1 VGYVEEFAMP
11 RSHYDV
17 ICSFGGI
24 ARWRDP
30 IQALMNIREALK
42 PEGIFVMNHFDIDS
56 LPGKILGSHHFEYN
70 HASLVIFSRRT
81 MRQCLAH
88 AGFEQ
93 VYSQSERQYASFGR
107 IAGYLKLKAILKA
120 LRGIGLDNVTIPL
133 IVPGTVFAICRRTP
147 YSIRR
152 RSDVFDPHFILAPT
166 MRAA

>member
-1 VGYVEEFAMP
+1 
-11 RSHYDV
+11 
-17 ICSFGGI
+17 
-24 ARWRDP
+24 
-30 IQALMNIREALK
+30 
-42 PEGIFVMNHFDIDS
+42 MNHFDIDS
-56 LPGKILGSHHFEYN
+56 LPGKILGNHHFEYN

-88 AGFEQ
+88 VGFEQ

-120 LRGIGLDNVTIPL
+120 FRGIGLENVTIPL
-133 IVPGTVFAICRRTP
+133 IAPGTVFAICRKTP

-152 RSDVFDPHFILAPT
+152 HSDVFDPHFILAPT

>member
-1 VGYVEEFAMP
+1 
-11 RSHYDV
+11 
-17 ICSFGGI
+17 
-24 ARWRDP
+24 
-30 IQALMNIREALK
+30 MNY
-42 PEGIFVMNHFDIDS
+42 FDIDS
-56 LPGKILGSHHFEYN
+56 LPGKILGNHHFEYN

-120 LRGIGLDNVTIPL
+120 LCGIGLENVTIPL

-152 RSDVFDPHFILAPT
+152 RSDVFDPHFILAPP